1 MAKILIFLASL
12 LPLTLFAISAEEE
25 ALILNQEMDFLEA
38 SARNLEVNTQT
49 ASVESET
56 KQNTAVERSLEE
68 TYFGDN
74 EKDEVSVRRAAPKR
88 RSF

>member
-25 ALILNQEMDFLEA
+25 ALILNQEIEFLE
-38 SARNLEVNTQT
+38 SAAKNLEVNTQT
-49 ASVESET
+49 AATAPTET
-56 KQNTAVERSLEE
+56 PGTNLEKSLED

-74 EKDEVSVRRAAPKR
+74 ERDEVNIRRAAPKR